1 MEMAISNT
9 NNSLLKKLNKK
20 PMKALRSIKKAAS
33 RAGRALRIT
42 KSNSKS
48 DNKVAT
54 EVLEVRLAKMIYASN
69 SVLLDIDQAMYS
81 ARLLT
86 PRAQMQLL
94 NILHDQE
101 VRIHGAWV
109 TPDYSLQ
116 EPSFSTSSL
125 TKSRHTW
132 SMPSMASD

>member
-1 MEMAISNT
+1 
-9 NNSLLKKLNKK
+9 
-20 PMKALRSIKKAAS
+20 MKALRSIKKAAS
-33 RAGRALRIT
+33 RAGRALRTT

-101 VRIHGAWV
+101 VRIHGVWM

-125 TKSRHTW
+125 TKSRH
-132 SMPSMASD
+132 SMEYP